1 MGWMLT
7 PLGISIIVIVIL
19 VLTTLIYWKRKPI
32 KGWLSNR
39 KVVPTLK
46 LGPVEL
52 ELEEKDRAKETP
64 SEPSGVDFGEE
75 NDFTGASI
83 RGVAGRDIR
92 RGASASAPPSG
103 QTPSGQTPS
112 GQTLGV
118 DFGKRTQFRD
128 AEIED
133 IAGRDIV
140 ED

>member
-1 MGWMLT
+1 MSWMLT

-19 VLTTLIYWKRKPI
+19 VLTSLIYWKRKPI
-32 KGWLSNR
+32 KSWLDHR

-46 LGPVEL
+46 LGPLEL
-52 ELEEKDRAKETP
+52 ELPEKDKAKETASKP
-64 SEPSGVDFGEE
+64 AGVDFGEE

-92 RGASASAPPSG
+92 RGASADASRGG
-103 QTPSGQTPS
+103 QTP
-112 GQTLGV
+112 GV
-118 DFGKRTQFRD
+118 DFGQKTSFRD

-133 IAGRDIV
+133 VAGRDIV